1 MATNTTVDNYNI
13 IISLAMVET
22 VVVVCVC
29 VCVCVN
35 EQTKNVQQKFFE
47 QNSGSL
53 LLDVSQEVY
62 SVLVAAAGGDIGI
75 VLVTDEDEGH

>member
-1 MATNTTVDNYNI
+1 MATNTTVDSYNI
-13 IISLAMVET
+13 IISLAMVEM
-22 VVVVCVC
+22 VVVVCVY
-29 VCVCVN
+29 VCVN
-35 EQTKNVQQKFFE
+35 EQTKNVQQKCFE

-53 LLDVSQEVY
+53 SLDVSQEVY

>member
-1 MATNTTVDNYNI
+1 M
-13 IISLAMVET
+13 
-22 VVVVCVC
+22 
-29 VCVCVN
+29 CVCVN

-53 LLDVSQEVY
+53 SLDVSQEVY